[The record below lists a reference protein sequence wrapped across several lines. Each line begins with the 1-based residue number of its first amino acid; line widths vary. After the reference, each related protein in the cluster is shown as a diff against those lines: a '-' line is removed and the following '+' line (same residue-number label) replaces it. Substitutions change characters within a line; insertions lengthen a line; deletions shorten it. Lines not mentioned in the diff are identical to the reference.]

1 MTIQWQSLSHPP
13 SLPGLYWRAATR
25 RQITGNALPKEGLRC
40 WVSVEPGR
48 LAAYRKV
55 CGYPEGGVLPAT
67 YPHVLAFGVQM
78 HVLTADAFP
87 FPLLG
92 LVHLANRIRLLR
104 PLGSVGRV
112 QVSVQVHN
120 LQPHPKGA
128 TFEVLTTLDDALGP
142 LWEAESQMLCKG
154 VKLAGDPPEPVP
166 HRALAMADAG
176 RWWAPSEIG
185 RQYARVSGDYNPIHL
200 SAISARCFGFPTAIA
215 HGLWIKAR
223 ALAALSSHLPTANVE
238 IAVQFKKPVRLPSE
252 VMLSASAPGNHGDV
266 QLVGAGGLEHL
277 RGTWRPL
284 A

>member
-1 MTIQWQSLSHPP
+1 MTTHWQSLSHPP
-13 SLPGLYWRAATR
+13 SLPDLYWRAATR
-25 RQITGNALPKEGLRC
+25 RQITGNALPEDGLRC
-40 WVSVEPGR
+40 WVSVEPQR
-48 LAAYRKV
+48 LAAYRKI
-55 CGYPEGGVLPAT
+55 CGYPEGSVLPAT
-67 YPHVLAFGVQM
+67 YPHVLAFAVQM
-78 HVLTADAFP
+78 QLLTADAFP

-104 PLGSVGRV
+104 PLGGVGRV
-112 QVSVQVHN
+112 HVSVQVQN

-128 TFEVLTTLDDALGP
+128 TFDVLTTLDDALGP

-154 VKLAGDPPEPVP
+154 VTLTGEPPEQRS
-166 HRALAMADAG
+166 HTALAMNEAG
-176 RWWAPSEIG
+176 RWWAPGEVG

-200 SAISARCFGFPTAIA
+200 SAVSARFFGFPTAIA

-252 VMLSASAPGNHGDV
+252 VTLLASPAGSHGDL

-277 RGTWRPL
+277 RGTWQPL
-284 A
+284 V